1 MPRNRK
7 SLRWWLTL
15 VLCGV
20 TFLSASRTAP
30 AQERQPA
37 AELIALVGNAEIKSP
52 GDTQFRPAKIKDQVY
67 QQDQIRT
74 LADSRAKLFF
84 TDETILVL
92 SDSTTIDISKFQMN
106 PQGGRQSALMKILHG
121 SLRFIV
127 TKVSAVD
134 KPDFEIES
142 KTAVMGVRGTDGV
155 FESRSP
161 DTIYFLSGSSILAIL
176 NRTTGQT
183 LNLTPNN
190 FVASLPGQPLRPGV
204 ITPEMRNRLIGNFR
218 VAQASP
224 PPMVTQPPPPPQLIV
239 RQTGLSSGT
248 PLTSQT
254 TPATTTLSPPELGN
268 PLISQT
274 NPALNSLPPA
284 AQGNNTLLAPLPAV
298 HDLLRPGR

>member
-1 MPRNRK
+1 MLRNRK
-7 SLRWWLTL
+7 SPSWWLTL

-20 TFLSASRTAP
+20 IFLATSRTAP

-37 AELIALVGNAEIKSP
+37 AELIALVGTAEIKSP
-52 GDTQFRPAKIKDQVY
+52 GDTQFRPAKLKDRLY

-84 TDETILVL
+84 TDESILVL
-92 SDSTTIDISKFQMN
+92 SDNTSIDIAKFQMN
-106 PQGGRQSALMKILHG
+106 PQGGRQSALMKMLHG

-127 TKVSAVD
+127 TKVSSVD

-161 DTIYFLSGSSILAIL
+161 DTIYFLSGRSILAIL
-176 NRTTGQT
+176 NKTTGQT

-190 FVASLPGQPLRPGV
+190 FVSSLPGQPLRIGV
-204 ITPEMRNRLIGNFR
+204 ITPAMRNRLIGAFQVSQN
-218 VAQASP
+218 SP
-224 PPMVTQPPPPPQLIV
+224 PPTVTEPPPPPQLIV
-239 RQTGLSSGT
+239 RQTGLS
-248 PLTSQT
+248 
-254 TPATTTLSPPELGN
+254 LGN

-274 NPALNSLPPA
+274 NPVLNTLSPG
-284 AQGNNTLLAPLPAV
+284 AQGNNTLVAPLPAV
-298 HDLLRPGR
+298 HDLLHPR

>member
-20 TFLSASRTAP
+20 IFLAAGRLAS

-37 AELIALVGNAEIKSP
+37 AELIALVGTAEIKSP
-52 GDTQFRPAKIKDQVY
+52 GNTQFRPAKIKDMLY

-84 TDETILVL
+84 TDESILVL
-92 SDSTTIDISKFQMN
+92 SDNTTIDIAKFQMN

-127 TKVSAVD
+127 TKVSSAD
-134 KPDFEIES
+134 KPDFEIEG

-161 DTIYFLSGSSILAIL
+161 DTIYFLSGRSILSIL

-190 FVASLPGQPLRPGV
+190 FVSSLPGQPLRSGV
-204 ITPEMRNRLIGNFR
+204 ITPAMRNRLVGGFR
-218 VAQASP
+218 VSQGSP
-224 PPMVTQPPPPPQLIV
+224 PPTVTQPPPPPQQVSAQQGI
-239 RQTGLSSGT
+239 T
-248 PLTSQT
+248 
-254 TPATTTLSPPELGN
+254 LGN

-274 NPALNSLPPA
+274 NEALNTLSPG
-284 AQGNNTLLAPLPAV
+284 AQGNNTMVAPLPAV
-298 HDLLRPGR
+298 HDVLRPR

>member
-20 TFLSASRTAP
+20 IFLAAGRLAP

-37 AELIALVGNAEIKSP
+37 AELIALVGTAEIKSP
-52 GDTQFRPAKIKDQVY
+52 GNTKFRPAKIKDMLY

-84 TDETILVL
+84 TDESILVL
-92 SDSTTIDISKFQMN
+92 SDNTTIDIAKFQMN

-127 TKVSAVD
+127 TKVSSAD
-134 KPDFEIES
+134 KPDFEIEG
-142 KTAVMGVRGTDGV
+142 KTAVMGVRGTDGI

-161 DTIYFLSGSSILAIL
+161 DIIYFLSGRSILAIL

-190 FVASLPGQPLRPGV
+190 FVASVPGQPLRSGV
-204 ITPEMRNRLIGNFR
+204 ITPAMRNRLIGGFQVSQNN
-218 VAQASP
+218 P
-224 PPMVTQPPPPPQLIV
+224 PPTVTQPPPPTQQVSL
-239 RQTGLSSGT
+239 QQGM
-248 PLTSQT
+248 
-254 TPATTTLSPPELGN
+254 ALGN
-268 PLISQT
+268 PMISQT
-274 NPALNSLPPA
+274 NPALNTLSPG
-284 AQGNNTLLAPLPAV
+284 AQGNNTLVAPLPAV
-298 HDLLRPGR
+298 HDILRPR

>member
-20 TFLSASRTAP
+20 IFLATSRTAP

-37 AELIALVGNAEIKSP
+37 AELIALVGTAEIKSP
-52 GDTQFRPAKIKDQVY
+52 GNTQFRPAKIKDTLY

-84 TDETILVL
+84 KDESILVL
-92 SDSTTIDISKFQMN
+92 SDNTTIDIAKFQLN
-106 PQGGRQSALMKILHG
+106 SQGGRQSALMKILNG

-127 TKVSAVD
+127 TKAASVD
-134 KPDFEIES
+134 KPDFEIEG

-155 FESRSP
+155 FETRSP
-161 DTIYFLSGSSILAIL
+161 DMIYFLSGRSILAIL

-190 FVASLPGQPLRPGV
+190 FVSSLPGQPLRTGI
-204 ITPEMRNRLIGNFR
+204 ITPEMRNRLIGSFR
-218 VAQASP
+218 VAQGDP
-224 PPMVTQPPPPPQLIV
+224 PPSVTQPPPPPQQISL
-239 RQTGLSSGT
+239 QQGLS
-248 PLTSQT
+248 
-254 TPATTTLSPPELGN
+254 LGN

-274 NPALNSLPPA
+274 NQGLNTLNPA
-284 AQGNNTLLAPLPAV
+284 AQGNNTLVAPLPAV
-298 HDLLRPGR
+298 HDLLHPR